1 MKNMKKIALAASV
14 IAALGLTTAYAAEST
29 DAQTIQKKDVV
40 EYHDKNI
47 SRSGPGLRNVHKG
60 GPGQSFKILAEL
72 TGKNASE
79 IQEACR
85 QDKINP
91 AQYAN
96 KIGKYKE
103 FKSKLKAI
111 VKENMKKQLDN
122 GKITKEQYN
131 ERLKNFDK
139 RLDDARDGKRP
150 PRPMGVLPNDKGPQG
165 DVIQVLNPD
174 GSVAQGHEGM
184 AFREHPMYGKMP
196 FDTLANLTGRTSQ
209 NLYAEA
215 YKDNLTGAGLAK
227 KLGIFEQYKAERLAT
242 HKTMMDKAVADG
254 KMTQEQE
261 TKALENLGKR
271 IDAGMVERR
280 HMGPPPDGNGP
291 RGPRTGYG
299 PNGPVVNKNS

>member
-1 MKNMKKIALAASV
+1 MKNMKKIAVAASV

-29 DAQTIQKKDVV
+29 AGQTTEKKDAVL
-40 EYHDKNI
+40 YQDKNI
-47 SRSGPGLRNVHKG
+47 SRSGPGLKDIHRR
-60 GPGQSFKILAEL
+60 GPGDSFKILAEI
-72 TGKNASE
+72 TGKNATE

-85 QDKINP
+85 KDRINP

-103 FKSKLKAI
+103 FKAKLKTA
-111 VKENMKKQLDN
+111 VKARLKTQLQN

-150 PRPMGVLPNDKGPQG
+150 TPPPGVLPNEKGPQG

-196 FDTLANLTGRTSQ
+196 FDTLSKLTGRTFQ

-215 YKDNLTGAGLAK
+215 YQDKLTGAGLAK
-227 KLGIFEQYKAERLAT
+227 KLGILDQYKTERLAT
-242 HKTMMDKAVADG
+242 HKAMLDKAVTAG

-261 TKALENLGKR
+261 TKVLENLGKR

-280 HMGPPPDGNGP
+280 HMGPPPDGARPNGP
-291 RGPRTGYG
+291 RPG
-299 PNGPVVNKNS
+299 NGPDVPVVDKNR